1 MSLFLK
7 ISSIGSSVKRLVFPF
22 FSPFLIYFPI
32 IFTIPN
38 NISGDIHFPRNL
50 NYTNLNSF
58 NNLKKEQNQ
67 SVTFK
72 KKSISVNKLQSP
84 PKINKNKVDQSLS
97 KFYFSYLEKMN
108 HLDFNEKMRRII
120 ISFLQF
126 EVISRKRFNRGAK
139 RLSTQAEFEDLAD
152 HIIESRWFREVIKR
166 ISSNHAYGFSE
177 ERLIRVLFSIQV
189 ASSSYDIPYPALF
202 CLFFQE
208 SKFDFLANSHTGA
221 KGIGQLTSIGIKEV
235 SRLRNNKEKE
245 SLLQKTATHLNQV
258 YNDPQINLW
267 LEKLGFKI
275 KLPKIKPIPKK
286 IEFTRINSAF
296 IREVGLELVKRGHS
310 YGKNIGLLWYLSK
323 KIRRGRILS
332 ERYAHTHKIF
342 SEMLAKRYASSPSS
356 AYNIE
361 TNILASTIL
370 FDHYYRYRWKEGK
383 EMFNLPEDT
392 RVILAASA
400 YNHGQSG
407 MRRFLINL
415 KQEFPSLNFRD
426 LTAKRLK
433 YLFTSVRLKKAVQR
447 PDYKISETSTHIN
460 KIMECSSKRTKFQNN
475 SVNNI

>member
-1 MSLFLK
+1 M
-7 ISSIGSSVKRLVFPF
+7 
-22 FSPFLIYFPI
+22 
-32 IFTIPN
+32 TIEIP
-38 NISGDIHFPRNL
+38 
-50 NYTNLNSF
+50 
-58 NNLKKEQNQ
+58 
-67 SVTFK
+67 
-72 KKSISVNKLQSP
+72 
-84 PKINKNKVDQSLS
+84 LS
-97 KFYFSYLEKMN
+97 RM
-108 HLDFNEKMRRII
+108 
-120 ISFLQF
+120 ISFW
-126 EVISRKRFNRGAK
+126 KP
-139 RLSTQAEFEDLAD
+139 LSVEADEEF
-152 HIIESRWFREVIKR
+152 
-166 ISSNHAYGFSE
+166 
-177 ERLIRVLFSIQV
+177 
-189 ASSSYDIPYPALF
+189 
-202 CLFFQE
+202 
-208 SKFDFLANSHTGA
+208 
-221 KGIGQLTSIGIKEV
+221 
-235 SRLRNNKEKE
+235 
-245 SLLQKTATHLNQV
+245 LLQKTATHLNQV

-310 YGKNIGLLWYLSK
+310 YGKNTGLLWYLSK

-370 FDHYYRYRWKEGK
+370 FDHYYRYRWKEGE

-415 KQEFPSLNFRD
+415 KQEFPSLNFKD

-447 PDYKISETSTHIN
+447 PDYKISETSTHID

-475 SVNNI
+475 SDKNI